1 MVDFGHEEIIVLDEV
16 IHRSEAIIPDEA
28 VHRWKIVIRDEVVPS
43 AGWMDGCNHG
53 FVPFVPFDLFGRFYV
68 SEV

>member
-16 IHRSEAIIPDEA
+16 IHRSEAIIPEEA

-43 AGWMDGCNHG
+43 AGWIDGCRLLKA
-53 FVPFVPFDLFGRFYV
+53 DL
-68 SEV
+68 